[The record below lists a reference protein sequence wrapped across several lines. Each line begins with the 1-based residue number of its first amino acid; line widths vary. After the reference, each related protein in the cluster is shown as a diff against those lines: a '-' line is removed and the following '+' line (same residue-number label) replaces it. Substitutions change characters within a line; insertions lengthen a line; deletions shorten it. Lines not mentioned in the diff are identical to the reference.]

1 MNILHVDDKYKI
13 IKVGKITK
21 HVSKAKGK
29 VYIRGKIYLPDNK
42 FMGKKYKLIELE
54 KILSEEEFRGII
66 HKRSGYL
73 PKFSLKFG
81 HYRFYRR

>member
-42 FMGKKYKLIELE
+42 FMGKKYKLIE
-54 KILSEEEFRGII
+54 FV
-66 HKRSGYL
+66 
-73 PKFSLKFG
+73 
-81 HYRFYRR
+81 